1 MSSFRARSHCVSIA
15 ASMTTAPPTQ
25 TASRPARPPLSRK
38 HEGRL
43 IAGVAAGIAERAGVP
58 ITLVRVG
65 FVVLAALSGIGI
77 VGYLAAWLLLPRE
90 DAVATPRAAGDVTF
104 QIVAIALLGIGAF
117 ILLSLFGVSLSSGLI
132 VPLVLLGIGGVV
144 LWHRTESEQRSAVA
158 GGALRTI
165 VGGRTGFVR
174 LLVGGVLVLVGV
186 LGVLVAGNAI
196 TATLAAVVGFAL
208 VFGPWIW
215 SLSTD
220 YMAER
225 RERIRSEER
234 AEMAAKIHDSVLQTL
249 ALIQR
254 SADQP
259 ADTVRLARRQE
270 RELRSWLFSADQPP
284 AAESLRAALEEM
296 AADVEDLH
304 DVQVELV
311 VVGDAPMS
319 EGAQA
324 LVSAM
329 REALVNAAKFSGE
342 THVSAFAEAED
353 GAVEAFVRDRGVG
366 FDPSKIDT
374 ERQGISGSIVARIK
388 RAGGTATV
396 RSAAGEGTEV
406 VLSLQLEES

>member
-1 MSSFRARSHCVSIA
+1 MTTVPPTETA
-15 ASMTTAPPTQ
+15 AST
-25 TASRPARPPLSRK
+25 SRPPLTRK
-38 HEGRL
+38 SDGRL
-43 IAGVAAGIAERAGVP
+43 IAGVAGGIGERVGVP
-58 ITLVRVG
+58 TVVVRVG
-65 FVVLAALSGIGI
+65 FVVLAVLSGIGI
-77 VGYLAAWLLLPRE
+77 VGYLAAWLLLPSDE
-90 DAVATPRAAGDVTF
+90 AAASPRAAGDVTF
-104 QIVAIALLGIGAF
+104 QIVAIGLLGIGAF
-117 ILLSLFGVSLSSGLI
+117 VLLSQFGVSLSSGLI

-144 LWHRTESEQRSAVA
+144 LWHRTEAEQRSAVA

-174 LLVGGVLVLVGV
+174 LLVGGALVLGGV
-186 LGVLVAGNAI
+186 LGVLAAGDAL
-196 TATLAAVVGFAL
+196 TATLAAIVGLAL

-270 RELRSWLFSADQPP
+270 RELRSWLFGADQPP

-296 AADVEDLH
+296 VADVEDLH

-319 EGAQA
+319 ERAEA
-324 LVSAM
+324 LVLAM
-329 REALVNAAKFSGE
+329 REALVNAAKFSGQA
-342 THVSAFAEAED
+342 HISAFAEADD

-366 FDPSKIDT
+366 FDPSSVDP
-374 ERQGISGSIVARIK
+374 ERRGISGSIVGRIE
-388 RAGGTATV
+388 RAGGSASV
-396 RSAAGEGTEV
+396 RSAAGEGAEV
-406 VLSLQLEES
+406 TLSLRLEES